1 VAGDKP
7 IKLGKNPPSTS
18 LLFPSLE
25 DKTQPIMSVTREQR
39 LRAHPPAW
47 DGRRRRRRGRRKK
60 KKRGGERRKR
70 RGLQSNF
77 LGTHQHSARAA
88 ARHLAGVQFLC
99 RPVYHH
105 KGLGIRAG

>member
-47 DGRRRRRRGRRKK
+47 DGRRMRRRRSKK
-60 KKRGGERRKR
+60 KRKRGGEEEEE
-70 RGLQSNF
+70 
-77 LGTHQHSARAA
+77 
-88 ARHLAGVQFLC
+88 AG
-99 RPVYHH
+99 P
-105 KGLGIRAG
+105 